1 MRGRE
6 MLDAIENLNPAY
18 IEAAA
23 ETPKAKKAGWLKWGA
38 MAACLCLV
46 VAGSLMFFS
55 SEDPGGDVGQD
66 LVLYEL
72 TLVGDDLYFTD
83 QDGGVFRYSVGAEK
97 PEKLASFRG
106 TLIQTTSG
114 LYCTDYQAR
123 AFYRIAGT
131 ELQKL
136 IEVDSGELTPWF
148 IDVVENY
155 VYWCTSDYVEG
166 NDGDRFT
173 EVMIY
178 RTDIT
183 TEETEFLF
191 TEPVSIHRPE
201 YISQGR
207 IYYETYRGV
216 VMYFDIASGSTHILN
231 DELDFSERDIQV
243 RSRFYY
249 DDCMIFHVDETLYD
263 KAGARMGMVLSLY
276 RMPYDEGPVVKL
288 TDIAPESCD
297 PVRVGDELFYTA
309 MFKTE
314 TGGRLAFVS
323 CDIHTGEV
331 VELTEYPEDLS
342 NMAFELAVHEDGIYV
357 TNPSY
362 SNGGI
367 YFYSHSSGETKLIYK

>member
-1 MRGRE
+1 MKSERI
-6 MLDAIENLNPAY
+6 LDAVGGINEEAVRDAKAY
-18 IEAAA
+18 K
-23 ETPKAKKAGWLKWGA
+23 KAKPKGWLKWGA

-46 VAGSLMFFS
+46 VAGGLMFLS

-66 LVLYEL
+66 MTLYEL
-72 TLVGDDLYFTD
+72 TLIGDDLYFTD
-83 QDGGVFRYSVGAEK
+83 QDGGVFRYTAGTEK
-97 PEKLASFRG
+97 PEKLANFRG
-106 TLIQTTSG
+106 TLIQTASG

-123 AFYRIAGT
+123 AFYRVVGA
-131 ELQKL
+131 ELDKVVQV
-136 IEVDSGELTPWF
+136 ESGELVPWF
-148 IDVVENY
+148 IDVVDNY

-166 NDGDRFT
+166 IDGDRFT

-183 TEETEFLF
+183 SEETEFLF
-191 TEPVSIHRPE
+191 TEPVSIHKPE

-207 IYYETYRGV
+207 IYYETYQGV
-216 VMYFDIASGSTHILN
+216 IKYFDIASGSKHMLN
-231 DELDFSERDIQV
+231 DEFDFSERDIQV

-263 KAGARMGMVLSLY
+263 EAGTRTGMVLSLY
-276 RMPYDEGPVVKL
+276 RMPYDAGPVVKL
-288 TDIAPESCD
+288 TDIAPDSCD
-297 PVRVGDELFYTA
+297 PVRVGDELYYNA

-323 CDIHTGEV
+323 CNIHTGEV

-342 NMAFELAVHEDGIYV
+342 NMAFELAVHEEGIYI

-362 SNGGI
+362 SDGGI